1 MYLLPFYSIMDRIKI
16 RTGENEDVF
25 KEVCRLL
32 FQSTFLLRATIFKH
46 LKPKRSLMVLWDRWS
61 GALPPHNYQRSFA
74 HLSYFNQRPEPF
86 EGLWRNLMQDRDP
99 KCFENVSQTHTICQ
113 PEKKREAVRYS
124 TVMMFIITELSSFF
138 LKQNWWRME
147 TMWEW

>member
-61 GALPPHNYQRSFA
+61 GDLPPHNYQRSFA
-74 HLSYFNQRPEPF
+74 HLSNFNQKR
-86 EGLWRNLMQDRDP
+86 LWRSVEEFNARQRS
-99 KCFENVSQTHTICQ
+99 KCFENLSQTHTTCQ
-113 PEKKREAVRYS
+113 PEKKREAVRCS

-138 LKQNWWRME
+138 F
-147 TMWEW
+147 

>member
-61 GALPPHNYQRSFA
+61 GDLPPHNYQRSFA
-74 HLSYFNQRPEPF
+74 HLSNFNQKRLWPEPF

-99 KCFENVSQTHTICQ
+99 NALKICPRHTPLASQR
-113 PEKKREAVRYS
+113 KKGRQWDAV
-124 TVMMFIITELSSFF
+124 L
-138 LKQNWWRME
+138 WWCS
-147 TMWEW
+147 